1 MSRVKTDK
9 WFITI
14 SAYNSG
20 DGLDDVQ
27 VQELRSYIEEH
38 CKTFC
43 QQYILVLEQNNRKN
57 ETFKHLHMYLENKKQ
72 QTQDVIRKKWI
83 KVLKDKTLYH
93 NKKDL
98 DVRGACNPYV
108 LIGGYLTKTDDYEIL
123 LKSLSTDFYN
133 KCIEMSKSYSRRV
146 CVLKGKKCPTIN
158 EAPYTFEIYITSNN
172 LDYDG
177 TAQSF
182 KNIFYLMTRS
192 REYALTSLYG
202 KLAKVKATLDIL
214 MLDDSNFS
222 NLLIDNEM
230 LKEDY
235 QHKVEVIYPDEEP
248 NSSTNLITEFV

>member
-1 MSRVKTDK
+1 MSRVKTNK
-9 WFITI
+9 WFVTI

-27 VQELRSYIEEH
+27 IEELRSYISQY

-43 QQYILVLEQNNRKN
+43 HQYILVLEQNNRKN
-57 ETFKHLHMYLENKKQ
+57 ETFKHLHMYIENKKE

-83 KVLKDKTLYH
+83 KVLKDKKTYN

-108 LIGGYLTKTDDYEIL
+108 LIGGYLKKTDDYQIL
-123 LKSLSTDFYN
+123 LQSLNKDFQN
-133 KCIEMSKSYSRRV
+133 KCIEMSASYEKRV

-158 EAPYTFEIYITSNN
+158 EAPYTFEIFINSNN

-177 TAQSF
+177 STTSF
-182 KNIFYLMTRS
+182 KNIFYLMTKS

-202 KLAKVKATLDIL
+202 KLTKIKATLDIL
-214 MLDDSNFS
+214 MLDDPQFS

-230 LKEDY
+230 VKEDY
-235 QHKVEVIYPDEEP
+235 QHKVEVVYPHSDESDDP
-248 NSSTNLITEFV
+248 QLITEFV